1 MKENYADVED
11 IDFNSDHALY
21 EDFVISLRCD
31 FWIGASETRQWLES
45 SASRKLAFS
54 LDQSP
59 AFFAQ

>member
-11 IDFNSDHALY
+11 IDFNSEYALY
-21 EDFVISLRCD
+21 EDFVISLRCY
-31 FWIGASETRQWLES
+31 FWIGAFETRWPES
-45 SASRKLAFS
+45 STSRKLAFS